1 MSKLTPQKFSRI
13 SQYIKMYEGDRET
26 LQFAW
31 ANTWEE
37 DDMEDYWDLSDTNIQ
52 KCITDLREIVDLEEY
67 RLSLHS
73 ELLRESELIYQQW
86 ILING
91 KIVSK

>member
-13 SQYIKMYEGDRET
+13 SQYIKMYEGGRET

-31 ANTWEE
+31 ANTWED
-37 DDMEDYWDLSDTNIQ
+37 DDMEDYYDLSDNDIQ
-52 KCITDLREIVDLEEY
+52 NTLTELRRIIDFEEY
-67 RLSLHS
+67 RLSLHG
-73 ELLRESELIYQQW
+73 EILKESEKIYQQW
-86 ILING
+86 ILIKG